1 MTKFGFHI
9 LLFVL
14 IVYNRVSLGQTDS
27 KTESSDGPKIP
38 EVKSSIKPKH
48 VALVVGCHSH
58 AMLHNHLAYTL
69 HNKATSAEKYRVSY
83 VTGAQCRDIPERL
96 GGVNIFDT
104 GEWFYPSKDPNM
116 SGAEYV
122 KNYTR
127 GEIVYP
133 TRAVEALIR
142 EDRPDLI
149 ISDNIC
155 LATGTIAEVHDIPF
169 VIAFRPSIPPISMH
183 AE

>member
-9 LLFVL
+9 LLVIL
-14 IVYNRVSLGQTDS
+14 IVSIQVSLGQTDS
-27 KTESSDGPKIP
+27 KTESSDGPEIP

-127 GEIVYP
+127 GIFFFQ
-133 TRAVEALIR
+133 LICY
-142 EDRPDLI
+142 LF
-149 ISDNIC
+149 S
-155 LATGTIAEVHDIPF
+155 
-169 VIAFRPSIPPISMH
+169 
-183 AE
+183 